1 MSIFQFKKF
10 SVKQENS
17 SMKVGTDAVLLGC
30 WTQLR
35 KTDKQLLEVGT
46 GCGVI
51 SLIIA
56 QRYNFVNID
65 AIDIDKASI
74 LDAKDNFNYSPWNNR
89 LSAINDSLQTYN
101 PDNEVLNYVINNDFN
116 GFYNYEMNLRR
127 LLKYPPYYYLVSLKI
142 VSSDYDKA
150 LNESKNIAN
159 YLKKNLNN
167 TSIVLGPTTHNLF
180 KYNNMYRFVIVIK
193 YRFDDKLKKTLK
205 EIDELY
211 MFNNDVKVEI
221 DFNPYHI

>member
-1 MSIFQFKKF
+1 MFTQGICS
-10 SVKQENS
+10 ES
-17 SMKVGTDAVLLGC
+17 SPV
-30 WTQLR
+30 R
-35 KTDKQLLEVGT
+35 KTLFD
-46 GCGVI
+46 CF
-51 SLIIA
+51 II
-56 QRYNFVNID
+56 
-65 AIDIDKASI
+65 
-74 LDAKDNFNYSPWNNR
+74 
-89 LSAINDSLQTYN
+89 LQTFN

-142 VSSDYDKA
+142 ISSDYDKA

-159 YLKKNLNN
+159 YLMKYIDN

-193 YRFDDKLKKTLK
+193 YRFDDKLKRTLE
-205 EIDELY
+205 EIEELY
-211 MFNNDVKVEI
+211 MFNNAVKVEI

>member
-1 MSIFQFKKF
+1 
-10 SVKQENS
+10 
-17 SMKVGTDAVLLGC
+17 
-30 WTQLR
+30 
-35 KTDKQLLEVGT
+35 
-46 GCGVI
+46 
-51 SLIIA
+51 
-56 QRYNFVNID
+56 
-65 AIDIDKASI
+65 
-74 LDAKDNFNYSPWNNR
+74 
-89 LSAINDSLQTYN
+89 
-101 PDNEVLNYVINNDFN
+101 
-116 GFYNYEMNLRR
+116 MNLRR

-142 VSSDYDKA
+142 ISIDYDKA

-159 YLKKNLNN
+159 YLMKFIDN